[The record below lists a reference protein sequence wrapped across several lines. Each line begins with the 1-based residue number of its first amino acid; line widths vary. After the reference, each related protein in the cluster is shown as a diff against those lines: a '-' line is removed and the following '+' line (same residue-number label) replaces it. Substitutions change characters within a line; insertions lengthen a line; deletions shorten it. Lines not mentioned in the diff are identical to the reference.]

1 MKVEDA
7 GRDCSKSLSSAFRLL
22 SQLSPNFATCC
33 PKTKPVPNFPVLH
46 ANLRS
51 AAAYARI
58 LGGLKENIFRDL
70 QKS

>member
-7 GRDCSKSLSSAFRLL
+7 GRDCSKSLSSALL
-22 SQLSPNFATCC
+22 SQLSPNFARCC

-58 LGGLKENIFRDL
+58 LGGLKENILRDL
-70 QKS
+70 HGL